1 MEWFNIIAYIFAG
14 LFVVDLISCATVLFY
29 RKKRFGKFQG

>member
-14 LFVVDLISCATVLFY
+14 LFVVDLISCAAVLLY
-29 RKKRFGKFQG
+29 RKKRFGKFFI